1 MQTIGFVSA
10 QSSELSIMFIGSSVD
25 LVATGFI
32 LGGWGKFFFSGVF
45 MAANALFLGR
55 EVVYILRKKLGAV
68 GSSSVLVT
76 RFLLRKNKNFFSD
89 FGLCLSPFVV

>member
-1 MQTIGFVSA
+1 
-10 QSSELSIMFIGSSVD
+10 
-25 LVATGFI
+25 
-32 LGGWGKFFFSGVF
+32 

-55 EVVYILRKKLGAV
+55 EVAYILRKKLGAV